1 MCDNLIDFAQAEYH
15 GDFKNLLIW
24 LLDVVVM
31 HRPELNCVF
40 NSDPKDWAGLAHNK
54 SLFRTGEGRGA
65 PIGNLTTQLF
75 ANFYM
80 ADFDAFMVDCV
91 KKLRAR
97 GIRAAYHRFV
107 DDFILACNDKEALK
121 WLIHAAEIK
130 IKSMDLVIHKDKRYF
145 QPASHGVL
153 FVGTYIK
160 NGRLYLSNRTIG
172 RFTDKAKEIA
182 EFMKQPAK
190 EITSADL
197 DRILATLN
205 SYLGF
210 CKYRQT
216 YRIRRKAMQPLI
228 YSQEFKRYFKINRNV
243 SKVTLRKQWKTII
256 R

>member
-1 MCDNLIDFAQAEYH
+1 
-15 GDFKNLLIW
+15 
-24 LLDVVVM
+24 
-31 HRPELNCVF
+31 
-40 NSDPKDWAGLAHNK
+40 
-54 SLFRTGEGRGA
+54 
-65 PIGNLTTQLF
+65 
-75 ANFYM
+75 
-80 ADFDAFMVDCV
+80 
-91 KKLRAR
+91 
-97 GIRAAYHRFV
+97 
-107 DDFILACNDKEALK
+107 
-121 WLIHAAEIK
+121 
-130 IKSMDLVIHKDKRYF
+130 MDLVIHKDKRYF